1 MDSNHFSSSQVRLLR
16 WRQVSQLIPF
26 SKSHA
31 YALVSQGK
39 FPAPVKIIE
48 GGKGCGWWEHE
59 VCEWLDKRY
68 QETRGIGH
76 E

>member
-1 MDSNHFSSSQVRLLR
+1 MISQGKSRRILR
-16 WRQVSQLIPF
+16 IKQIQAIVPLST
-26 SKSHA
+26 SHI
-31 YALVSQGK
+31 YALIDQGK
-39 FPAPVKIIE
+39 FPGPVKIIE

-59 VCEWLDKRY
+59 IHEWFDKRK

>member
-1 MDSNHFSSSQVRLLR
+1 MISESMSRRILRIKQVQALVPL
-16 WRQVSQLIPF
+16 ST
-26 SKSHA
+26 SHI
-31 YALVSQGK
+31 YALIDQGK

-59 VCEWLDKRY
+59 IYEWLDKRY

>member
-1 MDSNHFSSSQVRLLR
+1 MISESMSRRILRIKQVQALVPL
-16 WRQVSQLIPF
+16 ST
-26 SKSHA
+26 SHI
-31 YALVSQGK
+31 YALIDQSK

-68 QETRGIGH
+68 QETRGAGH

>member
-1 MDSNHFSSSQVRLLR
+1 MISEIKSRRILRIKQVQEIVPLS
-16 WRQVSQLIPF
+16 VSHI
-26 SKSHA
+26 
-31 YALVSQGK
+31 YALIDQGK

-59 VCEWLDKRY
+59 LCEWLDKRY
-68 QETRGIGH
+68 QETRGAGY